1 MHCNAAHIPKEAELD
16 WQEEEFNKIV
26 IQRNSTGASL
36 KNNEMFF
43 YPGLQKLIKYDEI

>member
-1 MHCNAAHIPKEAELD
+1 MHCNAAHIPKEAELE

-26 IQRNSTGASL
+26 IQRNSTGDASL

-43 YPGLQKLIKYDEI
+43 YSGLQKLIK